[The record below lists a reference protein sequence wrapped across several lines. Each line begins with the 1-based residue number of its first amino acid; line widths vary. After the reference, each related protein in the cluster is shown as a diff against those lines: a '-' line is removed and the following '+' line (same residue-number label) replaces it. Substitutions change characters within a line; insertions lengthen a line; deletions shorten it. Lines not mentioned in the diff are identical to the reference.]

1 MSPPPPPRESW
12 SLPAAVRR
20 ELVILAGAL
29 AFGVVV
35 VPPLLWLAGTR
46 SLGPYAGGGPGA
58 LVESFFRG
66 LASASLAFWVV
77 ALAPYLITLVVR
89 ALVGIA
95 RGFPA
100 AD

>member
-1 MSPPPPPRESW
+1 MSSSPPPPESW
-12 SLPAAVRR
+12 SLPATVRR
-20 ELVILAGAL
+20 ELVILAVAL
-29 AFGVVV
+29 GFGVLV
-35 VPPLLWLAGTR
+35 VPPLLWLAGSR
-46 SLGPYAGGGPGA
+46 GLGPYAGGGMGA

-66 LASASLAFWVV
+66 LAGASLAFWIV